1 MTRSGRSARPL
12 GISPETLDRAP
23 HLGLLDVVDHALR
36 VAAWSLYAEFP
47 GLIGEPHPWHPE
59 PPEQVAARRMLR
71 QMYGFA
77 QAMARYR
84 RTLAPLL
91 TPQMQ
96 QPPDDEI
103 DF

>member
-1 MTRSGRSARPL
+1 MTRSRRPARSL

-23 HLGLLDVVDHALR
+23 HLGVLDVVDHALR
-36 VAAWSLYAEFP
+36 VTAWSLYAEFP

-59 PPEQVAARRMLR
+59 PPEQVAARRLLR
-71 QMYGFA
+71 QMHGFA
-77 QAMARYR
+77 QALARYR

-91 TPQMQ
+91 TPSTQ
-96 QPPDDEI
+96 QPLDDDI